1 MDVNVPV
8 NVSIHIGDIAID
20 VCAVEVVTVDVSP
33 IDIGAADVTPVDV
46 GAVEIAHRSVL
57 YPRLHV
63 TAATRYTAAAP
74 RYTADTPTAATT
86 PSLSLCRSQPQS
98 TDKENDQVY
107 ACSPHTSLTLRP

>member
-8 NVSIHIGDIAID
+8 NVDISIHVGDIAID

-46 GAVEIAHRSVL
+46 GAIEIAHRSVL

-63 TAATRYTAAAP
+63 TAAARYTTAATRYTA
-74 RYTADTPTAATT
+74 RTPTAATT
-86 PSLSLCRSQPQS
+86 PSLILCRSRPRS
-98 TDKENDQVY
+98 TSEAHHPV
-107 ACSPHTSLTLRP
+107 SP

>member
-8 NVSIHIGDIAID
+8 NVDISIHIRDIAID

-33 IDIGAADVTPVDV
+33 IDIDAAVVPPFDV
-46 GAVEIAHRSVL
+46 GAVEIARRSVL
-57 YPRLHV
+57 YPRFHV
-63 TAATRYTAAAP
+63 PAATRYPAAAP
-74 RYTADTPTAATT
+74 RYTAGAPTAATT

-107 ACSPHTSLTLRP
+107 